1 MIGCPS
7 AAPGC
12 PTCRHTLG
20 CIERVVITLSVCLV
34 AACDPAY
41 SIHLAAL
48 PARRPQDD
56 SLSRGGLAMVAHVAT
71 RHRLS
76 RIAPPEEDTYQWTD
90 CFAERG
96 ITLCA
101 KADSNQME
109 VYLWQFRAFRKF
121 GATAEG
127 LRRELVDSLVVR
139 FGSGAIRECDIKY
152 EETPGS
158 NWWRRSY
165 RAICVPRAVSHRSL

>member
-1 MIGCPS
+1 MTR
-7 AAPGC
+7 C
-12 PTCRHTLG
+12 PTAEAGRSTCPHTLR

-34 AACDPAY
+34 TACDPAY

-71 RHRLS
+71 RHGLAP
-76 RIAPPEEDTYQWTD
+76 IAPPEEDTYQWTH

-101 KADSNQME
+101 KSDSNQME
-109 VYLWQFRAFRKF
+109 VYLWQFRAVRKF
-121 GATAEG
+121 GATAER
-127 LRRELVDSLVVR
+127 LRRELLDSLAVR
-139 FGSGAIRECDIKY
+139 FGSGAIRECDTKY

-165 RAICVPRAVSHRSL
+165 RAICVPRAVSDSSP